1 MSKLS
6 VMKLK
11 SSHFE
16 GWLSLY
22 KLYAEF
28 YNTSLSNSGTKT
40 TWEWLIDTNHPCT
53 GIVVLEDN
61 LLVGLAHFRE
71 MPSPLRGTNI
81 GFLDDLFVLPE
92 KRGGKVV
99 TLLIEELKKE
109 ALEKNWGIIRWITQD
124 NNYRARKLYDRISQK
139 TDWSTYEMKIQN

>member
-40 TWEWLIDTNHPCT
+40 TWEWLLDTNHPCT

-109 ALEKNWGIIRWITQD
+109 AIEKNWGIIRWITQD
-124 NNYRARKLYDRISQK
+124 NNYRARNLYDKISQK
-139 TDWSTYEMKIQN
+139 TDWNTYEMKIQN

>member
-22 KLYAEF
+22 NLYAEF

-71 MPSPLRGTNI
+71 MPSPLRGANI

-92 KRGGKVV
+92 RRGGKVV
-99 TLLIEELKKE
+99 SLLIDGLKKE
-109 ALEKNWGIIRWITQD
+109 GKEKNWAIIRWITRD
-124 NNYRARKLYDRISQK
+124 NNYRARNLYDKISQK
-139 TDWSTYEMKIQN
+139 TDWNTYEMIIQN

>member
-16 GWLSLY
+16 DWLSLY

-28 YNTSLSNSGTKT
+28 YNTSLSKSGIKT

-99 TLLIEELKKE
+99 TLLIEELEKE
-109 ALEKNWGIIRWITQD
+109 AVEKNWGIIRWITQD
-124 NNYRARKLYDRISQK
+124 NNYRARNLYDKISQK
-139 TDWSTYEMKIQN
+139 TNWNTYEMKIQN

>member
-16 GWLSLY
+16 GWLTLY

-109 ALEKNWGIIRWITQD
+109 AIEKNWGIIRWITQD
-124 NNYRARKLYDRISQK
+124 NNYRARNLYDKISQK
-139 TDWSTYEMKIQN
+139 TDWNTYEMKIQN

>member
-6 VMKLK
+6 VVKLK

-16 GWLSLY
+16 GWLTLY

-109 ALEKNWGIIRWITQD
+109 AIEKNWGIIRWITQD
-124 NNYRARKLYDRISQK
+124 NNYRARNLYDKISQK
-139 TDWSTYEMKIQN
+139 TDWNTYEMKIQN

>member
-6 VMKLK
+6 VVKLR

-16 GWLSLY
+16 GWLTLY

-99 TLLIEELKKE
+99 TLLIEALKKE
-109 ALEKNWGIIRWITQD
+109 AIEKNWGIIRWITQD
-124 NNYRARKLYDRISQK
+124 NNYRARNLYDKISQK
-139 TDWSTYEMKIQN
+139 TDWNTYEMKIQN

>member
-109 ALEKNWGIIRWITQD
+109 AIGKNWGIIRWITQD
-124 NNYRARKLYDRISQK
+124 NNYRARNLYDKISQK
-139 TDWSTYEMKIQN
+139 TDWNTYEMKIQN

>member
-109 ALEKNWGIIRWITQD
+109 AIEKNWGIIRWLTQD
-124 NNYRARKLYDRISQK
+124 NNYRARNLYDKISQK
-139 TDWSTYEMKIQN
+139 TDWNTYEMKIQN

>member
-6 VMKLK
+6 IVKLK

-109 ALEKNWGIIRWITQD
+109 AIEKNWGIIRWITQD
-124 NNYRARKLYDRISQK
+124 KNYRARNLYDKISQK
-139 TDWSTYEMKIQN
+139 TDWNTYEMKIQN

>member
-6 VMKLK
+6 VVKLK

-109 ALEKNWGIIRWITQD
+109 AIEKNWGIIRWITQD
-124 NNYRARKLYDRISQK
+124 NNYRARNLYDKISQK
-139 TDWSTYEMKIQN
+139 TDWNTYEMKIQN

>member
-6 VMKLK
+6 VVKLK

-109 ALEKNWGIIRWITQD
+109 AIEKNWGIIRWITQD
-124 NNYRARKLYDRISQK
+124 KNYRARNLYDKISQK
-139 TDWSTYEMKIQN
+139 TDWNTYEMKIQN

>member
-6 VMKLK
+6 VVKLK
-11 SSHFE
+11 ISHFE

-28 YNTSLSNSGTKT
+28 YNTSLSKSGIKT

-99 TLLIEELKKE
+99 TLLIEELKKG
-109 ALEKNWGIIRWITQD
+109 AIEKNWGIIRWITQD
-124 NNYRARKLYDRISQK
+124 NNYRARNLYDKISQK
-139 TDWSTYEMKIQN
+139 TDWNTYEMKIQN

>member
-109 ALEKNWGIIRWITQD
+109 AIEKNWGIIRWITQD
-124 NNYRARKLYDRISQK
+124 NNYRARNLYDKISQK
-139 TDWSTYEMKIQN
+139 TDWNTYEMKIQN

>member
-6 VMKLK
+6 VVKLK

-109 ALEKNWGIIRWITQD
+109 AIEKNWGIIRWITQD
-124 NNYRARKLYDRISQK
+124 NNYRARKLYDKISQK
-139 TDWSTYEMKIQN
+139 TDWNTYEMKIQN